1 MGLLKSILN
10 AFACRSECSLN
21 EEAKELKKFLK
32 KLAADDMRELVE
44 YYEMREKHIF
54 QTKQEF
60 RKSIRHKVSQI

>member
-10 AFACRSECSLN
+10 AFACKSECSLN
-21 EEAKELKKFLK
+21 EEARELKKFLK

-60 RKSIRHKVSQI
+60 RKSVRHKVSQI